1 MAGMVYALPW
11 LAQPRVVLAIAAL
24 EVVLG
29 VWLLAGT
36 VAETAWCAAVMF
48 FSGALCSAVYM
59 TWAGVSHC
67 PCFGAWQVAP
77 GRVLWFDLGVL
88 GLLAGIRPG
97 DQSLGQIVHRVLGDV
112 TEVMATGTYAVFG
125 TGSQDGV
132 LTVATLMHQS
142 SL

>member
-97 DQSLGQIVHRVLGDV
+97 DQPLGQFVHRVLGRCDRGFGY
-112 TEVMATGTYAVFG
+112 GTNAVFG
-125 TGSQDGV
+125 TRAHHGV